1 MSRILFLPLIIIKGL
16 KPDILIWSK
25 QHNPLSDTDFHLK
38 IDLELQSIEVLQ
50 VLCLSYYFSFC
61 PVCLSYL
68 HLVRAKQS
76 IVRPKKQYHIR
87 IYSPQLLGRHAS
99 VGDSLGLCLEFW
111 FWFVLLVGWK
121 LHESPSWFF
130 MMPPAPNSFSK
141 QLSTCS
147 IVSSKIFCLKEN
159 LIRKKRGSY

>member
-1 MSRILFLPLIIIKGL
+1 MQSIYF
-16 KPDILIWSK
+16 
-25 QHNPLSDTDFHLK
+25 NLK

-159 LIRKKRGSY
+159 FIRKKRESNQTSHD